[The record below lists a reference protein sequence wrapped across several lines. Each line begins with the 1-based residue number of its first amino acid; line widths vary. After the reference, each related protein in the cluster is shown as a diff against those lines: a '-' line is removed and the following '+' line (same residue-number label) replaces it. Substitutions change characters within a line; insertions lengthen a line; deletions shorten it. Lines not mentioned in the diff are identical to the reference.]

1 MGYFIVNLFL
11 LSGTREIFA
20 KLLDKNEYELY
31 FLIGSTNVKKQIYTM
46 SNGKVKDDSVTFE
59 YEKSLKTE
67 LEEFDDLGK
76 VQNKKVPIT
85 TICGNIDVSDRCT
98 RLFMFLTTL
107 RCW

>member
-1 MGYFIVNLFL
+1 MAHIIWVTLLPLL
-11 LSGTREIFA
+11 LSGEREIFA

-31 FLIGSTNVKKQIYTM
+31 FLIGSTNVKKQIYTT

-76 VQNKKVPIT
+76 VHNKISS
-85 TICGNIDVSDRCT
+85 NNDN
-98 RLFMFLTTL
+98 LWQH

>member
-1 MGYFIVNLFL
+1 MTVTYGLLYNKQFVNLFL
-11 LSGTREIFA
+11 LSGEREIFA

-76 VQNKKVPIT
+76 VHNKKSS
-85 TICGNIDVSDRCT
+85 NNDNLWQH
-98 RLFMFLTTL
+98 RL
-107 RCW
+107 W

>member
-1 MGYFIVNLFL
+1 MKKINSFSTERQILLIKLKGLEC
-11 LSGTREIFA
+11 LSGEREIFA

-31 FLIGSTNVKKQIYTM
+31 FLIGSTNVKKQIYTT

-76 VQNKKVPIT
+76 VHNKISS
-85 TICGNIDVSDRCT
+85 NNDN
-98 RLFMFLTTL
+98 LWQH

>member
-1 MGYFIVNLFL
+1 MAHIIRPISYGPYHMGYFIVNRFL

-31 FLIGSTNVKKQIYTM
+31 FLIGSTNVKKQIYTT

-76 VQNKKVPIT
+76 VHNKISS
-85 TICGNIDVSDRCT
+85 NNDN
-98 RLFMFLTTL
+98 LWQH